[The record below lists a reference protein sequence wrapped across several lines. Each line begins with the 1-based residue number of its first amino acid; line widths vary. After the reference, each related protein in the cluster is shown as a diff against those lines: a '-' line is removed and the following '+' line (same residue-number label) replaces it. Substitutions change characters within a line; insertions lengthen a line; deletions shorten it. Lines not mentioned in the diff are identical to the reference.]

1 MNEEKYK
8 KLVQRTIE
16 LNFQYTKASFRSSL
30 FAESIKQDSSIRSY
44 LILVE
49 TIFRVVDLFLA
60 ALFNADS
67 KDKVLYI
74 KEGKVFKCTSEG
86 LIELLESEISNLV
99 LSEEPKKEE

>member
-16 LNFQYTKASFRSSL
+16 LNFQFTKLSFRSSL
-30 FAESIKQDSSIRSY
+30 FAEPIEKSRSIRSY
-44 LILVE
+44 LILAE
-49 TIFRVVDLFLA
+49 TVFRVVDLFLA

-86 LIELLESEISNLV
+86 LIELSESEISNLV
-99 LSEEPKKEE
+99 LSTEPEKE